1 MNSKITPLQAG
12 RGIFLA
18 RTFSMT
24 GLLTAFIVSA
34 ACHCVVAATLESQ
47 WRRLPEVSVKPES
60 GASAKKSPLAG
71 GNGWQESAQEPDSV
85 PVQFYV
91 YFKSSESVVTAT
103 LAGQSAH
110 EEDPYSDEDPDNVF
124 IQSEPATANLQPNR
138 TYTLTL
144 SGADVYSAEV
154 HLAAPS
160 LYDIFQTATVGKQP
174 ARLYNVY
181 FFSPDDQK
189 WEKVCPYR
197 FPHSPSMD
205 TWQSINLTFQVQVR
219 PDLGARPVTRPGQ
232 RAIGPEDQPDDAWTR
247 EEPAIDA
254 QTAPGDGEP
263 VTLASSKQ
271 GDPASAR
278 FTWAAYLGRLWSG
291 AGAGRITL
299 DQWRLDT
306 NAYTPVGL
314 SYVPR
319 SDDTNEVAVA
329 MDLDNTNCL
338 SQVRAPQALANLDP
352 LYGSPLLLTNEVLL
366 LSSLVHKLTATN
378 RDPVSQYL
386 FTNFTSTGQQVL
398 LNTNSSGSQ
407 LLTTVQSEFNRI
419 MQGSSIYNA
428 GRFGSVSLAGR
439 TRRLLLVN
447 PSGNLLARLN
457 RFLMED
463 AYAAEAGEAPIHRVR
478 SGLLCARVCGAARHA
493 GLLHA
498 ALGRQP
504 VCLLAPRP
512 AGGHNQPVA
521 RAGNPQ
527 WRHQY
532 EPVGVQSGQPNLD
545 PDAGRRQRRPG
556 RDPHGR
562 HQHRPGNQL
571 LD

>member
-1 MNSKITPLQAG
+1 MNQTYSTALELPTADGQRLRGLPGARSERIPRAAVIAACRLPLGLIA
-12 RGIFLA
+12 LA
-18 RTFSMT
+18 TCLLT
-24 GLLTAFIVSA
+24 GLDRQTP
-34 ACHCVVAATLESQ
+34 AATLESQ

-247 EEPAIDA
+247 EEP
-254 QTAPGDGEP
+254 EP
-263 VTLASSKQ
+263 
-271 GDPASAR
+271 
-278 FTWAAYLGRLWSG
+278 
-291 AGAGRITL
+291 
-299 DQWRLDT
+299 
-306 NAYTPVGL
+306 
-314 SYVPR
+314 
-319 SDDTNEVAVA
+319 
-329 MDLDNTNCL
+329 
-338 SQVRAPQALANLDP
+338 
-352 LYGSPLLLTNEVLL
+352 
-366 LSSLVHKLTATN
+366 
-378 RDPVSQYL
+378 
-386 FTNFTSTGQQVL
+386 
-398 LNTNSSGSQ
+398 
-407 LLTTVQSEFNRI
+407 
-419 MQGSSIYNA
+419 
-428 GRFGSVSLAGR
+428 
-439 TRRLLLVN
+439 
-447 PSGNLLARLN
+447 
-457 RFLMED
+457 
-463 AYAAEAGEAPIHRVR
+463 
-478 SGLLCARVCGAARHA
+478 
-493 GLLHA
+493 
-498 ALGRQP
+498 
-504 VCLLAPRP
+504 
-512 AGGHNQPVA
+512 
-521 RAGNPQ
+521 
-527 WRHQY
+527 
-532 EPVGVQSGQPNLD
+532 
-545 PDAGRRQRRPG
+545 
-556 RDPHGR
+556 
-562 HQHRPGNQL
+562 
-571 LD
+571 